1 MQNNIQSFSDQ
12 KKPKIVFAKFQKQL
26 GTDDCGAFT
35 IVVATA
41 IAFGINPNSIHFQQ
55 GKMQSHLL
63 ACFEKQKMILFPI
76 ANM

>member
-26 GTDDCGAFT
+26 GTDDCGAFA
-35 IVVATA
+35 IAAATA
-41 IAFGINPNSIHFQQ
+41 IAFGINPSSVHFQQ
-55 GKMQSHLL
+55 EKMRSHLL
-63 ACFEKQKMILFPI
+63 ACFENQPFPT